1 MNVDIIRK
9 KTVKYSQL
17 HLNSKISAELLR
29 AAGLPMGGSNGG
41 VSIWGKFGRINGS
54 KLFYEEP
61 SGGRGKADEEQ
72 VLHDG
77 EYLRVIAPDEETFLE
92 RGESE

>member
-1 MNVDIIRK
+1 WLNVDIVRK
-9 KTVKYSQL
+9 KTVKYSQF

-41 VSIWGKFGRINGS
+41 VSIWGK
-54 KLFYEEP
+54 
-61 SGGRGKADEEQ
+61 GKADEEQ

-92 RGESE
+92 RGESG